1 METTTTPE
9 NDNKRKKSYESSSRS
24 SGDDDDDDVNE
35 EEDENSIL
43 KSNDS
48 NDSMELPSPPALE
61 KMKKIKKMNGNND
74 RGTDSNNE
82 NNDNNLNNY
91 KKEKVKDKD
100 KVKDK
105 EKKGEKEVEK
115 EEKEFNIEDYRNVR
129 IKQPVNQD
137 YSLCYICQGHPVPGK
152 FDPQKAKALGVIPG
166 KQFGLLSKGECVTTP
181 NGKVVR
187 PEQVKESDRISSIFI
202 VIDCPSLDHIPSLI
216 HQKSFQNPK
225 VLRYTKNIIH
235 ILGDPAILKNSS
247 YQSWMKQFSEDCNHI
262 IVSSNY
268 CSEHINFLSN
278 SYMQYKLHQVDS
290 QAFPL
295 LYFSN
300 EIKESL
306 KSNTDLPK
314 NIISACNNLQVHI
327 EPKEHLDYSKVKEN
341 FNFQS
346 IPIKITDK
354 LKNNAESIHYLKSNI
369 DHWRQ
374 EHPFSTFSEATDIE
388 IVTLGTG
395 SALPSKY
402 RNVSSTI
409 ILSKRNGNILLD
421 AGEGTFGQISRHFG
435 PEKTLHDILPRIK
448 MIFVSHIHADHHLGM
463 MNLLSVMA
471 SLHRTSDNPL
481 YIIAPEKFNIWL
493 EEYSVIQDIGLNT
506 FIKVVPSYLLFN
518 KFIDKYTSYSEIL
531 DYLNMSNIETIPVM
545 HVRGACAIVFD
556 FKDCSLEHVSSS
568 SSSSSSKHNA
578 KPKPIRI
585 AYSGDCRPNRE
596 FIRAGMGADV
606 LIHESTFESELDYEA
621 VKKFHCT
628 INEACIV
635 GRCMKVKFLLLTHFS
650 QRYPKVPLFPVFNS
664 NEDNLSDLLY
674 SPIFDVL
681 PAFPHNSR
689 SSIKCITGV
698 QEVLSK
704 LSPSKNHQNVSIVG
718 EGIPLN
724 LIISPTQL
732 IPSAKESIMK
742 IEALWKERGTMKEEP
757 MKIGIAIDHF
767 HIRLGYDE
775 YCMEWITEAMR
786 LLIPDDEEEEEEEEE
801 ETTEDSEELELNQN
815 NSTSINIKK
824 NKSKLKIKN
833 SHKSEITNTD
843 ESNNKNNKNVEVEE
857 ESNNESE
864 RDSITTTM
872 TTISSSIRNDDLST
886 SSHPI
891 GINTPLSSLSRSSSR
906 ETINSLSVP
915 HDPPSFTDHPI
926 ILNKKIKI

>member
-1 METTTTPE
+1 MKYYIHFLSTKTPDSSPAFIVHFDSQRYLFNCSEGTQRLINENKIHLGKIKNLFFTRSIWGNIGGLPGMVLTLADAGTKEFGIHGPQNLIKCFVGSRNFLQRSQVNFRVHEFLSSNEKYVDENLIIIPVPVYSSKSSVESKSKNETTSTSTSTSSTSTSTTSVNNNKNDNTTNTNTNTNEVANRCHEFERKIPVIDNLIHPNELNKKILKSMFSCKGSGTLKTSKIFKNGVPIPYTSEVMETTTTPE

-115 EEKEFNIEDYRNVR
+115 EEKEFNIEDRNVR

-556 FKDCSLEHVSSS
+556 FKDCSLEHVSS
-568 SSSSSSKHNA
+568 
-578 KPKPIRI
+578 
-585 AYSGDCRPNRE
+585 
-596 FIRAGMGADV
+596 
-606 LIHESTFESELDYEA
+606 
-621 VKKFHCT
+621 
-628 INEACIV
+628 
-635 GRCMKVKFLLLTHFS
+635 
-650 QRYPKVPLFPVFNS
+650 
-664 NEDNLSDLLY
+664 
-674 SPIFDVL
+674 
-681 PAFPHNSR
+681 
-689 SSIKCITGV
+689 
-698 QEVLSK
+698 
-704 LSPSKNHQNVSIVG
+704 
-718 EGIPLN
+718 
-724 LIISPTQL
+724 
-732 IPSAKESIMK
+732 
-742 IEALWKERGTMKEEP
+742 
-757 MKIGIAIDHF
+757 
-767 HIRLGYDE
+767 
-775 YCMEWITEAMR
+775 
-786 LLIPDDEEEEEEEEE
+786 
-801 ETTEDSEELELNQN
+801 
-815 NSTSINIKK
+815 
-824 NKSKLKIKN
+824 
-833 SHKSEITNTD
+833 
-843 ESNNKNNKNVEVEE
+843 
-857 ESNNESE
+857 
-864 RDSITTTM
+864 
-872 TTISSSIRNDDLST
+872 
-886 SSHPI
+886 
-891 GINTPLSSLSRSSSR
+891 
-906 ETINSLSVP
+906 
-915 HDPPSFTDHPI
+915 
-926 ILNKKIKI
+926 